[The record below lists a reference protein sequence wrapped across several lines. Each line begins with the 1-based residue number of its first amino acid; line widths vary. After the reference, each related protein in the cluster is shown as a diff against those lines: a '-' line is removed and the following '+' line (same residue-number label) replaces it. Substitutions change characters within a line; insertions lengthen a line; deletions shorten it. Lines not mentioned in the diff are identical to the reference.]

1 MPSTDGALQQGL
13 LAQLPSDDGSG
24 FTKGQTSF
32 GLSQP
37 GQQPQLAAIVSP
49 VAKSSSSAMEV
60 GRSSGGVAHVRAQ
73 LGALLH
79 KNFLLLRRR
88 ALATLFCE

>member
-13 LAQLPSDDGSG
+13 LAQLPSDDG
-24 FTKGQTSF
+24 QTSF
-32 GLSQP
+32 ELSQP
-37 GQQPQLAAIVSP
+37 GQQPQSAAIVSP
-49 VAKSSSSAMEV
+49 AAKSSSSAMEV
-60 GRSSGGVAHVRAQ
+60 GRSSSGVAHVRAQ
-73 LGALLH
+73 LGALLG